1 MAIQTFGDKATLNFP
16 DHCYA
21 VEFLV
26 PPGIRITTK
35 VKEEEPH
42 KEK

>member
-21 VEFLV
+21 VEFLA
-26 PPGIRITTK
+26 PPGIHITTK
-35 VKEEEPH
+35 VEEGEH
-42 KEK
+42 HQEK